1 MKNAAPGRGDRGR
14 RRNEGGWESSRGAGK
29 SEKGLKD
36 LAEATVCSE
45 RALPLDGA
53 VGPASR
59 GSSPPSK
66 PAVQLVHWCLCL
78 SGPGLDR
85 FPREVPRV
93 APGSCP
99 PSASPLPPSSVFFLT
114 CCELR
119 KVLSEYHL
127 TDAHQKPVRGA
138 AFEVRTPR
146 SLSQQLRRL
155 EAGFKFR
162 SAAPQSLCRRQCAI
176 RCGSPRAASDSAGPS
191 SQRLSWGP
199 LSQSTPSP
207 GENTMLC
214 TEPRPEAGGSERG
227 QVAVHGRQVGA
238 VTHYSPRRAPR

>member
-1 MKNAAPGRGDRGR
+1 MGKVAGCGKERKGTEGPRPGHRLLRACSAPRWRCGASKQRELPTLEARDPARPLVPLSI
-14 RRNEGGWESSRGAGK
+14 WAWSR
-29 SEKGLKD
+29 S
-36 LAEATVCSE
+36 VPP
-45 RALPLDGA
+45 R
-53 VGPASR
+53 
-59 GSSPPSK
+59 SP
-66 PAVQLVHWCLCL
+66 Q
-78 SGPGLDR
+78 SGPRQL
-85 FPREVPRV
+85 
-93 APGSCP
+93 
-99 PSASPLPPSSVFFLT
+99 PSVCFALPPSSVFFLT
-114 CCELR
+114 CCEVR

-146 SLSQQLRRL
+146 SLSQQLRQL

-176 RCGSPRAASDSAGPS
+176 RCGSPRAASDSAWPS

>member
-14 RRNEGGWESSRGAGK
+14 RRNEGGWERSRGAGK
-29 SEKGLKD
+29 SEKGQKD
-36 LAEATVCSE
+36 LAQATVCSE

-66 PAVQLVHWCLCL
+66 PAIQLAHWCLCL

-114 CCELR
+114 CCEVR

-176 RCGSPRAASDSAGPS
+176 QCGSPRPPLTQRGHLHSASAGGPS
-191 SQRLSWGP
+191 VNQHP
-199 LSQSTPSP
+199 
-207 GENTMLC
+207 
-214 TEPRPEAGGSERG
+214 
-227 QVAVHGRQVGA
+227 RQVKTLCCVRSPALRREA
-238 VTHYSPRRAPR
+238 VSEGRWLSTGDRWVP